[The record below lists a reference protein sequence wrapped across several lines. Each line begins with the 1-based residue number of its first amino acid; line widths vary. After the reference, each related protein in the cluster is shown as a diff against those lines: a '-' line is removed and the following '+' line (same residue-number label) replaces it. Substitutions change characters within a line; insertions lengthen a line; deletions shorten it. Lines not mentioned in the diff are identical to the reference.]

1 MENRISQQTPFAYRC
16 LHHPVYG
23 KAFRYQSYKTAEII
37 HPTGAPIDE
46 FGIVVDG
53 ILKANLYTVN
63 GCELCS
69 AYFEDCDVFP
79 EFLYFTGKKYIR
91 IHWQQLRKQKLH
103 GWRLLFLSV
112 CYRKIPK

>member
-23 KAFRYQSYKTAEII
+23 KAFRYQCYKTAEII
-37 HPTGAPIDE
+37 HPTGTPIEE

-69 AYFEDCDVFP
+69 AYFLKIVMCFP
-79 EFLYFTGKKYIR
+79 NFSTSLVKKYIR
-91 IHWQQLRKQKLH
+91 IHWQRLRKQKLH
-103 GWRLLFLSV
+103 G
-112 CYRKIPK
+112 